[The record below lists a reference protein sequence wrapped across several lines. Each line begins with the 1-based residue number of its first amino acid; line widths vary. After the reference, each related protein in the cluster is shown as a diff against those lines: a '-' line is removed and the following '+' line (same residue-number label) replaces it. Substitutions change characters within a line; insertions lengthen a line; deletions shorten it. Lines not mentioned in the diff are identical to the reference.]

1 MIELKRVTKTY
12 FRGRG
17 GMQVTVKAVEQVDAT
32 IQAGEFVVIT
42 GRSGCGKTT
51 LLNLIAGLARP
62 DSGKVF
68 FEGIDIWAMKDE
80 EISALRN
87 RKIGLMFQVPSLM
100 PTLNVL
106 DNVVLPT
113 LFAPI
118 ETRKDAYQ
126 RGREALD
133 SVGLSGLMDAF
144 PRHLSAG
151 EEKRVVIARA
161 IVNRPP
167 VLLADEPTAN
177 LDEKTEGEVM
187 ALLQTI
193 HTVGATLLLVT
204 HHPGLIGYGTR
215 HIAMSDGKLSED
227 KKNLEIGG
235 GKNSAERKETG
246 K

>member
-1 MIELKRVTKTY
+1 MIELKQVTKTY
-12 FRGRG
+12 FRGHG
-17 GMQVTVKAVEQVDAT
+17 SMQMTVRAVEQVEMT

-62 DSGKVF
+62 DSGKVI
-68 FEGIDIWAMKDE
+68 FEGMDIWAMKDE
-80 EISALRN
+80 EISVLRN

-100 PTLNVL
+100 PTLNVM

-113 LFAPI
+113 LFAPK
-118 ETRKDAYQ
+118 ETRRNAYQ

-133 SVGLSGLMDAF
+133 AVGLSGLKEAF

-177 LDEKTEGEVM
+177 LDERTEEEVM
-187 ALLQTI
+187 ALLQKIHAGGTTI
-193 HTVGATLLLVT
+193 LLVT

-215 HIAMSDGKLSED
+215 HISMSDGQMSED
-227 KKNLEIGG
+227 KKSLG
-235 GKNSAERKETG
+235 
-246 K
+246 